1 MSISGPFNLPDVTI
15 KRISNLKEVPVP
27 TLEVKVNS
35 NFVVAV
41 FCLFVCL
48 VDCFRFDFCHI
59 TNGKL
64 TVRSDSW
71 TDRFLML
78 TRQLVGS

>member
-1 MSISGPFNLPDVTI
+1 MCISGPLNLPDVTI

-35 NFVVAV
+35 HFVV
-41 FCLFVCL
+41 FYLFVCL

-59 TNGKL
+59 SNGKL

-71 TDRFLML
+71 TDPFLTL
-78 TRQLVGS
+78 TSQLVGS